1 MGTWAADPF
10 GNDTACDWKYG
21 IEETDD
27 LSVIQRSITRVLEIG
42 DEYLEA
48 PEAEEAIAAA
58 DTLARLRGQFYVR
71 NAYTESLDEWVAKH
85 PIDPPQGLVDDAIRA
100 MERVLSEPSE
110 LLELWMEGDG
120 TEWQAQMK
128 ALNERLKK

>member
-100 MERVLSEPSE
+100 MDPALSHPS
-110 LLELWMEGDG
+110 
-120 TEWQAQMK
+120 
-128 ALNERLKK
+128 